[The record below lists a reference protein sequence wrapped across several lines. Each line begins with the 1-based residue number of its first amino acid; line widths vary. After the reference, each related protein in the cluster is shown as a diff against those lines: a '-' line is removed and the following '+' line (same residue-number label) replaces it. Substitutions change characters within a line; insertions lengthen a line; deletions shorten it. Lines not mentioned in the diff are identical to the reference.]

1 MTLATLFSG
10 IGAPEFA
17 AREVSDEVKT
27 IFACEIDK
35 FARLSYLAN
44 HDAPLSFY
52 EDVCDLDA
60 RPYAGKIDILIG
72 GSPCQDFS
80 IAGQRAGENGE
91 RGNLIWQFY
100 RIVSEARPSVFIYE
114 NVKGFLSIDSGK
126 SYQSFLDA
134 LRGLGYHCHAEVLNT
149 KDYGI
154 PQNRERLYIVGFLNA
169 DEYHAF
175 SYAPKQTLELNL
187 GDMLD
192 REVDEKYFLSD
203 RALAHFRPKDANE
216 SIANTLTTNPGH
228 RRTDAF
234 IKVAGELDIPTFKR
248 ARQIYDTDG
257 VSPTLLTAK
266 NNQETP
272 KVIQRS
278 RWFNKGAEFELCPTI
293 SSNSFEQN
301 NLLKSERTVK
311 CFKKEV
317 NAFSGGIK
325 VIGKLDIKGNDIIK
339 RVYDA
344 DGVAPTIH
352 TAQGGNQEPKI
363 LQRAR
368 GFNKGNEFELCPTI
382 SSNSFEQ
389 NNLLKGERIRKLT
402 PRECLRLQGF
412 PESFKIVVSDT
423 QAYKQAGNA
432 MSINVVKMIF
442 EQIKLAKNK
451 DFRLGA

>member
-1 MTLATLFSG
+1 MNLATLFSG

-17 AREVSDEVKT
+17 AREVFSEVET
-27 IFACEIDK
+27 VFACEIDK
-35 FARLSYLAN
+35 FARQSYLAN
-44 HDAPLSFY
+44 HDAPIVFY

-60 RPYAGKIDILIG
+60 RAYAGQIDILIG

-80 IAGQRAGENGE
+80 IAGQRAGEDGE

-100 RIVSEARPSVFIYE
+100 RVVSEARPSVFVYE
-114 NVKGFLSIDSGK
+114 NVKGFVSINGGK
-126 SYQSFLDA
+126 SYQRFLDA
-134 LRGLGYHCHAEVLNT
+134 LRGLGYHCHAEILNT

-169 DEYHAF
+169 DEYYAF
-175 SYAPKQTLELNL
+175 SYAPKQALGLNL

-203 RALAHFRPKDANE
+203 RVLAHFRSKNPKFNREFRPKDANE
-216 SIANTLTTNPGH
+216 SIANTLATNPGH

-272 KVIQRS
+272 KVIH
-278 RWFNKGAEFELCPTI
+278 TI

-301 NLLKSERTVK
+301 NLLKS
-311 CFKKEV
+311 
-317 NAFSGGIK
+317 
-325 VIGKLDIKGNDIIK
+325 
-339 RVYDA
+339 
-344 DGVAPTIH
+344 
-352 TAQGGNQEPKI
+352 
-363 LQRAR
+363 
-368 GFNKGNEFELCPTI
+368 
-382 SSNSFEQ
+382 
-389 NNLLKGERIRKLT
+389 ERIRKLT

-423 QAYKQAGNA
+423 QAYKQTGNA
-432 MSINVVKMIF
+432 MSVSVVKMIF
-442 EQIKLAKNK
+442 ERIKLAKNK

>member
-17 AREVSDEVKT
+17 AREVFSEAKT

-35 FARLSYLAN
+35 FARQSYLAN
-44 HDAPLSFY
+44 HEAPAAFY
-52 EDVCDLDA
+52 EDVCNLDA
-60 RPYAGKIDILIG
+60 RAYAGQIDILIG

-100 RIVSEARPSVFIYE
+100 RVVSEARPSVFVYE
-114 NVKGFLSIDSGK
+114 NVKGFLSINGGK
-126 SYQSFLDA
+126 SYQRFLDA
-134 LRGLGYHCHAEVLNT
+134 LRGLGYYCHAEILNT

-175 SYAPKQTLELNL
+175 SYAPKRPLRLNL

-192 REVDEKYFLSD
+192 AEVGEKYFLSD
-203 RALAHFRPKDANE
+203 KMIACLKKKE
-216 SIANTLTTNPGH
+216 SAMDN
-228 RRTDAF
+228 F
-234 IKVAGELDIPTFKR
+234 IKV
-248 ARQIYDTDG
+248 
-257 VSPTLLTAK
+257 V
-266 NNQETP
+266 
-272 KVIQRS
+272 
-278 RWFNKGAEFELCPTI
+278 
-293 SSNSFEQN
+293 
-301 NLLKSERTVK
+301 
-311 CFKKEV
+311 
-317 NAFSGGIK
+317 
-325 VIGKLDIKGNDIIK
+325 GKLDIKGNDIIK
-339 RVYDA
+339 RVYA
-344 DGVAPTIH
+344 TDGVAPTIH

-382 SSNSFEQ
+382 SSSSFEQ
-389 NNLLKGERIRKLT
+389 NNLLKSESIRKLT

-432 MSINVVKMIF
+432 MSVNVVKMIL

-451 DFRLGA
+451 EFRLGA

>member
-1 MTLATLFSG
+1 MTINEITDYLCEPVTERKREQVHIATLFSG

-17 AREVSDEVKT
+17 AREVFDNVKT

-35 FARLSYLAN
+35 FARQSYLAN
-44 HDAPLSFY
+44 HDAPLAFY

-60 RPYAGKIDILIG
+60 KAYAGQIDILIG

-100 RIVSEARPSVFIYE
+100 RVVSEARPSVFVYE
-114 NVKGFLSIDSGK
+114 NVKGFVSINGGK
-126 SYQSFLDA
+126 SYQRFLDA
-134 LRGLGYHCHAEVLNT
+134 LRGMGYHCHAEILNT

-175 SYAPKQTLELNL
+175 SYAPKQTLKLNL

-203 RALAHFRPKDANE
+203 RALAHFRSKDANE

-278 RWFNKGAEFELCPTI
+278 R
-293 SSNSFEQN
+293 
-301 NLLKSERTVK
+301 
-311 CFKKEV
+311 
-317 NAFSGGIK
+317 
-325 VIGKLDIKGNDIIK
+325 
-339 RVYDA
+339 
-344 DGVAPTIH
+344 
-352 TAQGGNQEPKI
+352 
-363 LQRAR
+363 
-368 GFNKGNEFELCPTI
+368 GFNKGGEFELCPTI

-412 PESFKIVVSDT
+412 PEDFKIVVSDT
-423 QAYKQAGNA
+423 QVYKQAGNA
-432 MSINVVKMIF
+432 MSVNVVKMIL
-442 EQIKLAKNK
+442 ERVKLSKNK
-451 DFRLGA
+451 EFRLGA

>member
-17 AREVSDEVKT
+17 AREVFDDANVA
-27 IFACEIDK
+27 FACEIDK
-35 FARLSYLAN
+35 FARQSYLAN
-44 HDAPLSFY
+44 HEIDETKFY
-52 EDVCDLDA
+52 RDVTELDA

-80 IAGQRAGENGE
+80 IAGQRAGEDGE

-100 RIVSEARPSVFIYE
+100 RVVSEARPKVFVYE
-114 NVKGFLSIDSGK
+114 NVKGFLSINGGK
-126 SYQSFLDA
+126 SYQRFLGA
-134 LRGLGYHCHAEVLNT
+134 LRGLGYLCHAEILNT

-154 PQNRERLYIVGFLNA
+154 PQNRERLYIVGFLDA
-169 DEYHAF
+169 REYHAF
-175 SYAPKQTLELNL
+175 SLAPKTGCGRLADL
-187 GDMLD
+187 LD
-192 REVDEKYFLSD
+192 TSVEEKYFLSD
-203 RALAHFRPKDANE
+203 RALAHFRSKNPKF
-216 SIANTLTTNPGH
+216 NPGH

-234 IKVAGELDIPTFKR
+234 IKVVGELDIPTFKR

-278 RWFNKGAEFELCPTI
+278 RGFNKGA
-293 SSNSFEQN
+293 
-301 NLLKSERTVK
+301 
-311 CFKKEV
+311 
-317 NAFSGGIK
+317 
-325 VIGKLDIKGNDIIK
+325 
-339 RVYDA
+339 
-344 DGVAPTIH
+344 
-352 TAQGGNQEPKI
+352 
-363 LQRAR
+363 
-368 GFNKGNEFELCPTI
+368 EFELCPTI

-432 MSINVVKMIF
+432 MSVNVVKMIL
-442 EQIKLAKNK
+442 ERIRLAKNK
-451 DFRLGA
+451 EFRLGA

>member
-1 MTLATLFSG
+1 MILATLFSG

-17 AREVSDEVKT
+17 AREVFSEVET

-35 FARLSYLAN
+35 FARQSYLAN
-44 HDAPLSFY
+44 HDAPLAFY

-60 RPYAGKIDILIG
+60 RAYAGQIDILIG

-80 IAGQRAGENGE
+80 IAGQRVGENGE
-91 RGNLIWQFY
+91 RGSLIWQFY
-100 RIVSEARPSVFIYE
+100 RVVSEARPSVFIYE
-114 NVKGFLSIDSGK
+114 NVKGFLSINGGK
-126 SYQSFLDA
+126 SYQRFLDA
-134 LRGLGYHCHAEVLNT
+134 LRGLGYHCHAEILNT

-154 PQNRERLYIVGFLNA
+154 PQNRERIYIVGFLNA

-175 SYAPKQTLELNL
+175 SYAPKQALELNL

-216 SIANTLTTNPGH
+216 NIADTLATNPGH

-278 RWFNKGAEFELCPTI
+278 RGFNKGAESELCPTI
-293 SSNSFEQN
+293 NSNSFEQN
-301 NLLKSERTVK
+301 NLLKS
-311 CFKKEV
+311 
-317 NAFSGGIK
+317 
-325 VIGKLDIKGNDIIK
+325 
-339 RVYDA
+339 
-344 DGVAPTIH
+344 
-352 TAQGGNQEPKI
+352 
-363 LQRAR
+363 
-368 GFNKGNEFELCPTI
+368 
-382 SSNSFEQ
+382 
-389 NNLLKGERIRKLT
+389 ERIRKLT

-412 PESFKIVVSDT
+412 PENFKIVVSDT

-432 MSINVVKMIF
+432 MSVNVVKMIL

-451 DFRLGA
+451 EFELGA

>member
-17 AREVSDEVKT
+17 AREVFSGAKT

-35 FARLSYLAN
+35 FARQSYLAN
-44 HDAPLSFY
+44 HEIDETKFY
-52 EDVCDLDA
+52 RDVTELDA
-60 RPYAGKIDILIG
+60 RPYAGQIDILIG

-100 RIVSEARPSVFIYE
+100 RVVSEARPSIFVYE
-114 NVKGFLSIDSGK
+114 NVKGLLSIDSGK
-126 SYQSFLDA
+126 SYQRFTDA
-134 LRGLGYHCHAEVLNT
+134 LRGLGYHCHAEILNT

-175 SYAPKQTLELNL
+175 SLAPKTGCGRLA
-187 GDMLD
+187 DFLD
-192 REVDEKYFLSD
+192 ASVDEKYFLSD
-203 RALAHFRPKDANE
+203 RALAYFHSKHPKFNGKFKPRNENE
-216 SIANTLTTNPGH
+216 SVATTITTNPGH
-228 RRTDAF
+228 RRTDMF

-278 RWFNKGAEFELCPTI
+278 RGLNKGAEFEPCPTI

-301 NLLKSERTVK
+301 NLLKSER
-311 CFKKEV
+311 
-317 NAFSGGIK
+317 
-325 VIGKLDIKGNDIIK
+325 
-339 RVYDA
+339 
-344 DGVAPTIH
+344 
-352 TAQGGNQEPKI
+352 
-363 LQRAR
+363 
-368 GFNKGNEFELCPTI
+368 
-382 SSNSFEQ
+382 
-389 NNLLKGERIRKLT
+389 IRKLT

-412 PESFKIVVSDT
+412 PEGFKIVVSDT

-432 MSINVVKMIF
+432 MSVNVVKMIF

>member
-1 MTLATLFSG
+1 MNKISLATLFSG

-17 AREVSDEVKT
+17 AREVFDEVET
-27 IFACEIDK
+27 VFACEIDK
-35 FARLSYLAN
+35 FARQSYLAN
-44 HDAPLSFY
+44 HDAPIVFY
-52 EDVCDLDA
+52 DDVCDLDA
-60 RPYAGKIDILIG
+60 RPYAGQIDILVG

-100 RIVSEARPSVFIYE
+100 RVVSEARPSIFVYE

-126 SYQSFLDA
+126 SYQRFTDA
-134 LRGLGYHCHAEVLNT
+134 LRGLGYHCHAEILNT

-154 PQNRERLYIVGFLNA
+154 PQNRERLYIVGFLSA

-175 SYAPKQTLELNL
+175 SYAPKQALELNL

-203 RALAHFRPKDANE
+203 RVLALFRSKNPKFNGAFRPKDTNE
-216 SIANTLTTNPGH
+216 SIANTLVTNPGH

-234 IKVAGELDIPTFKR
+234 IKVAGELDIPTFRR
-248 ARQIYDTDG
+248 ARQIYGTGG

-278 RWFNKGAEFELCPTI
+278 
-293 SSNSFEQN
+293 NSFEQN
-301 NLLKSERTVK
+301 NLLKS
-311 CFKKEV
+311 
-317 NAFSGGIK
+317 
-325 VIGKLDIKGNDIIK
+325 
-339 RVYDA
+339 
-344 DGVAPTIH
+344 
-352 TAQGGNQEPKI
+352 
-363 LQRAR
+363 
-368 GFNKGNEFELCPTI
+368 
-382 SSNSFEQ
+382 
-389 NNLLKGERIRKLT
+389 ERIRKLT

-412 PESFKIVVSDT
+412 PENFKIVVSDT

-432 MSINVVKMIF
+432 MSVNVVKMIL

-451 DFRLGA
+451 EFRLVG

>member
-17 AREVSDEVKT
+17 AREVFDEVET
-27 IFACEIDK
+27 VFACEIDK
-35 FARLSYLAN
+35 FARQSYLAN
-44 HDAPLSFY
+44 HDAPIVFY
-52 EDVCDLDA
+52 EDVCGLDA
-60 RPYAGKIDILIG
+60 RPYAGQIDILVG

-100 RIVSEARPSVFIYE
+100 RVVSEARPSVFVYE
-114 NVKGFLSIDSGK
+114 NVKGFLSIDGGK
-126 SYQSFLDA
+126 SYQRFLGA
-134 LRGLGYHCHAEVLNT
+134 LRGLGYHCHAEILNT

-175 SYAPKQTLELNL
+175 SYAPKQALGLNL

-192 REVDEKYFLSD
+192 REVEEKYFLSD
-203 RALAHFRPKDANE
+203 RFLALFRSKNPKFNGAFRPKDANE
-216 SIANTLTTNPGH
+216 NIANTLTTNQGH
-228 RRTDAF
+228 RRTDTF

-278 RWFNKGAEFELCPTI
+278 R
-293 SSNSFEQN
+293 
-301 NLLKSERTVK
+301 
-311 CFKKEV
+311 
-317 NAFSGGIK
+317 
-325 VIGKLDIKGNDIIK
+325 
-339 RVYDA
+339 
-344 DGVAPTIH
+344 
-352 TAQGGNQEPKI
+352 
-363 LQRAR
+363 

-389 NNLLKGERIRKLT
+389 NNLLKSERIRKLT

-432 MSINVVKMIF
+432 MSVNVIKMVF
-442 EQIKLAKNK
+442 RRVQKAKDKLFK
-451 DFRLGA
+451 LGA

>member
-1 MTLATLFSG
+1 MTINEIVEYLCEPVTKRKGEQVRLATLFSG

-17 AREVSDEVKT
+17 AREVFDEAKT

-44 HDAPLSFY
+44 HEAPIVFY

-60 RPYAGKIDILIG
+60 RAYAGQIDILIG

-80 IAGQRAGENGE
+80 TAGQRAGEDGE
-91 RGNLIWQFY
+91 RGSLIWQFY
-100 RIVSEARPSVFIYE
+100 RVVSEARPKVFIYE
-114 NVKGFLSIDSGK
+114 NVKGFLSIDGGK
-126 SYQSFLDA
+126 SYQRFLGA

-169 DEYHAF
+169 DEYCAF
-175 SYAPKQTLELNL
+175 SLAPKTGCGRLA
-187 GDMLD
+187 DFLD
-192 REVDEKYFLSD
+192 ASVEEKYFLSD

-216 SIANTLTTNPGH
+216 GVAATLTTNLGH

-272 KVIQRS
+272 KVIQ
-278 RWFNKGAEFELCPTI
+278 I
-293 SSNSFEQN
+293 
-301 NLLKSERTVK
+301 KS
-311 CFKKEV
+311 
-317 NAFSGGIK
+317 
-325 VIGKLDIKGNDIIK
+325 
-339 RVYDA
+339 
-344 DGVAPTIH
+344 
-352 TAQGGNQEPKI
+352 
-363 LQRAR
+363 
-368 GFNKGNEFELCPTI
+368 
-382 SSNSFEQ
+382 
-389 NNLLKGERIRKLT
+389 ERIRKLT

-432 MSINVVKMIF
+432 MSVNVVKMIL
-442 EQIKLAKNK
+442 ERVKLAKNK

>member
-17 AREVSDEVKT
+17 AREVFDEVET
-27 IFACEIDK
+27 VFACETDK
-35 FARLSYLAN
+35 FARQSYLAN
-44 HDAPLSFY
+44 HEIDETKFY
-52 EDVCDLDA
+52 RDVTELDA
-60 RPYAGKIDILIG
+60 RPYAGQIDILVG

-100 RIVSEARPSVFIYE
+100 RVVSEARPSVFIYE
-114 NVKGFLSIDSGK
+114 NVKGFVSINGGK
-126 SYQSFLDA
+126 SYQRFLGA
-134 LRGLGYHCHAEVLNT
+134 LRGLGYYCHAEVLNT

-154 PQNRERLYIVGFLNA
+154 PQNRERLYIVGFLDA
-169 DEYHAF
+169 REYHAF
-175 SYAPKQTLELNL
+175 SLAPKTGCGRLA
-187 GDMLD
+187 DFLD
-192 REVDEKYFLSD
+192 TSVEEKYFLSD
-203 RALAHFRPKDANE
+203 RALVHFRNKNPKFNGKFRPKDANE
-216 SIANTLTTNPGH
+216 SIANTLTTNQGH

-234 IKVAGELDIPTFKR
+234 IKVVGELDIPTFKR

-278 RWFNKGAEFELCPTI
+278 RGFNKGAEFELCLTI

-301 NLLKSERTVK
+301 NLLKS
-311 CFKKEV
+311 
-317 NAFSGGIK
+317 
-325 VIGKLDIKGNDIIK
+325 
-339 RVYDA
+339 
-344 DGVAPTIH
+344 
-352 TAQGGNQEPKI
+352 
-363 LQRAR
+363 
-368 GFNKGNEFELCPTI
+368 
-382 SSNSFEQ
+382 
-389 NNLLKGERIRKLT
+389 ERIRKLT

-432 MSINVVKMIF
+432 MSVNVVKMILK
-442 EQIKLAKNK
+442 QIKLAKNK

>member
-1 MTLATLFSG
+1 MPKIATLFSG

-17 AREVSDEVKT
+17 AREVFDEVET
-27 IFACEIDK
+27 VFACEVDK
-35 FARLSYLAN
+35 YARQSYLAN
-44 HDAPLSFY
+44 HEAPLAFY

-60 RPYAGKIDILIG
+60 RAYAGQIDILIG

-80 IAGQRAGENGE
+80 IAGQRAGEDGE

-100 RIVSEARPSVFIYE
+100 RVVSEARPNVFVYE
-114 NVKGFLSIDSGK
+114 NVKGFLSINGGK
-126 SYQSFLDA
+126 SYQRFLDA

-154 PQNRERLYIVGFLNA
+154 PQNRERLYVVGFLNA

-175 SYAPKQTLELNL
+175 SYAPKTTLTLNL

-203 RALAHFRPKDANE
+203 RALAYFRSKHPKFNGEFRPKDANE
-216 SIANTLTTNPGH
+216 NIADTLATNPGH
-228 RRTDAF
+228 RRTDTF
-234 IKVAGELDIPTFKR
+234 IKVVGELDIPTFKR

-278 RWFNKGAEFELCPTI
+278 RGFNKGGEFESCPTI

-301 NLLKSERTVK
+301 NLLKSER
-311 CFKKEV
+311 
-317 NAFSGGIK
+317 
-325 VIGKLDIKGNDIIK
+325 
-339 RVYDA
+339 
-344 DGVAPTIH
+344 
-352 TAQGGNQEPKI
+352 
-363 LQRAR
+363 
-368 GFNKGNEFELCPTI
+368 
-382 SSNSFEQ
+382 
-389 NNLLKGERIRKLT
+389 IRKLT

-412 PESFKIVVSDT
+412 PENFKIVVSDT

-432 MSINVVKMIF
+432 MGVNVVKMIL
-442 EQIKLAKNK
+442 ERIKLAKNK
-451 DFRLGA
+451 EFRLGA